1 MYAEKKLDLKEI
13 QRIEYDI
20 LCVFAD
26 ICEKHGLRY
35 GLCGGTLLGAI
46 RHTGFIP
53 WDDDVDVEMP
63 RSDYMKFIQIAEQE
77 FPEYL
82 KVSTPYNDSN
92 TFHSYGKIY
101 DLRTKLIEFPE
112 GKKVP
117 VHVYI
122 DIFPVDGMP
131 LEPQKHEKH
140 RIRTRR
146 RMLLLY
152 GFKVAKYKTNEEM
165 KIFAKLFWKIIAIL
179 ENVIPKKWLIKY
191 VDGLALKY
199 DFDESAYNSVLV
211 AGYGFRETMP
221 HIIFDYNNKVRFV
234 DREFCTFC
242 KTDYYL
248 TNIYGNYMELP
259 PIDQRKCHDICA
271 FQIMDN

>member
-63 RSDYMKFIQIAEQE
+63 RPDYMKFIQIAEQE

-92 TFHSYGKIY
+92 TFHS
-101 DLRTKLIEFPE
+101 LR
-112 GKKVP
+112 
-117 VHVYI
+117 
-122 DIFPVDGMP
+122 
-131 LEPQKHEKH
+131 
-140 RIRTRR
+140 
-146 RMLLLY
+146 
-152 GFKVAKYKTNEEM
+152 
-165 KIFAKLFWKIIAIL
+165 
-179 ENVIPKKWLIKY
+179 
-191 VDGLALKY
+191 
-199 DFDESAYNSVLV
+199 
-211 AGYGFRETMP
+211 
-221 HIIFDYNNKVRFV
+221 
-234 DREFCTFC
+234 
-242 KTDYYL
+242 
-248 TNIYGNYMELP
+248 
-259 PIDQRKCHDICA
+259 
-271 FQIMDN
+271 